1 LTWAYEITK
10 YPQSATF
17 CGHAHARPR
26 VPGPPT
32 GTGKTRTAAD
42 VVRRGVA
49 HGRRSLWLAHR
60 TELIDQSA
68 SVLAGLGLDVGVISA
83 ASSMRA
89 RADAL
94 VQVASIQTLLA
105 RDHRP
110 PADLIVW
117 DECHHGPA
125 EEWSGLLSA
134 YPKRKRRSG

>member
-1 LTWAYEITK
+1 MGLRDYQI
-10 YPQSATF
+10 SAIRDVF
-17 CGHAHARPR
+17 AAMREVDR
-26 VPGPPT
+26 VCLVLPT

-94 VQVASIQTLLA
+94 VQVASNPDSTRA
-105 RDHRP
+105 RP
-110 PADLIVW
+110 PA
-117 DECHHGPA
+117 
-125 EEWSGLLSA
+125 SGGSDRLGRV
-134 YPKRKRRSG
+134 PPRTR